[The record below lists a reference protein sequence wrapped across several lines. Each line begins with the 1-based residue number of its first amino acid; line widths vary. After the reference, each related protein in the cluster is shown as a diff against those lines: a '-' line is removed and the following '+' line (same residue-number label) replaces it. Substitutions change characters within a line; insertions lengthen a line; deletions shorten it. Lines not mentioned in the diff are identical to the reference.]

1 MAGRA
6 RALTAFI
13 ILCVIMN
20 ISAAGAYASRT
31 QGPVFTLIMDGL
43 NLQKGVSGGF
53 SISMINA
60 RGATVYGVD
69 GLEDFDVLSQNQSS
83 STTIANGATTY
94 QEEIYYVIMPKTEGQ
109 FTIKAYIEYNGQ
121 IYETNEMTVEVSET
135 AGGGETP
142 DLFLKTVVSHEN
154 AYLGEKIVVSYEL
167 YTRYNI
173 DNFGFTEYISIDGA
187 VVREIP
193 ENQLVTEYAYIDGE
207 RYVMYEAAKLIVD
220 PVATGSFTIPPFNF
234 VVNVSG
240 RGQSGFGGFGGLF
253 RSSTPMYMQTE
264 SRQINVKPL
273 PEAGKP
279 DNFSGVVGEVNLT
292 GGYSRTELDYGDSLV
307 LNATVSGGN
316 LDALKGIAG
325 DIPYFSV
332 YETQRRFLE
341 SADENIYAA
350 EKTFE
355 IILVPEKT
363 GETEIKPIE
372 INFFNPMSGRYEYAS
387 LPGARINVRGDM
399 PEPAR
404 LSAAP
409 ETVRIAQVSYGG
421 TDAGY
426 YNVRVKK
433 TTGKIILAAFI
444 LLVLSIACALFFIR
458 GVKNK
463 DPLKQLFKQI
473 NKTRDARAAYDLFNE
488 MVKRRYKIS
497 VKASSAETVK
507 NRLPDARAAEKITD
521 IMAYMESEE
530 ARTAGGRAGLK
541 TRIKEAYRVMK
552 PAKIDNAGASDYN
565 GLR

>member
-1 MAGRA
+1 
-6 RALTAFI
+6 
-13 ILCVIMN
+13 
-20 ISAAGAYASRT
+20 
-31 QGPVFTLIMDGL
+31 MDGL

-264 SRQINVKPL
+264 ARQIDVKPL
-273 PEAGKP
+273 PGPRP
-279 DNFSGVVGEVNLT
+279 DKFSGVVGEVSLT

-307 LNATVSGGN
+307 LTVTVMGGN
-316 LDALKGIAG
+316 LDALKNIRG
-325 DIPYFSV
+325 DAPYFSV
-332 YETQRRFLE
+332 YETQRRFTE
-341 SADENIYAA
+341 SADENVYAA

-355 IILVPEKT
+355 IILVPERT
-363 GETEIKPIE
+363 GETDVAPIE
-372 INFFNPMSGRYEYAS
+372 INYFNPSSGKYKYAS
-387 LPGARINVRGDM
+387 LPGARVNVLGDM

-404 LSAAP
+404 PGSPP

-421 TDAGY
+421 DDAGY
-426 YNVRVKK
+426 YYARVKK
-433 TTGKIILAAFI
+433 TTAQTILAAFAA
-444 LLVLSIACALFFIR
+444 LVVSAACAFAIIR
-458 GVKNK
+458 GIKRGDGALHNLYRQVKK
-463 DPLKQLFKQI
+463 SGDI
-473 NKTRDARAAYDLFNE
+473 RAAYDLFNA
-488 MVKRRYKIS
+488 MVKHCYKIS
-497 VKASSAETVK
+497 IKANSAETVK
-507 NRLPDARAAEKITD
+507 RSLPGERIAGRVADVME
-521 IMAYMESEE
+521 YMESAE
-530 ARTAGGRAGLK
+530 ARSDGGLAGLK
-541 TRIKEAYRVMK
+541 LKIKDAYRVMK
-552 PAKIDNAGASDYN
+552 PARRTAGVSV
-565 GLR
+565 